1 MITQLV
7 ALVRKELIQTFR
19 DARMRF
25 IVLAAPVIQLVIFG
39 YVATTEVKNIKL
51 LLIDYDQSLVS
62 RELGNVI
69 FNSQYFI
76 KVDSREVYRRKPLEL
91 LSEGKAK
98 AIVTILRDFSKNIGR
113 NSKAEILIQIDG
125 IDANAA
131 NIMKVYLKQIIN
143 EYLIKKSITVGI
155 ASQSLYYAMP
165 DISIR
170 IWFNPELKSANY
182 MIPGIISQI
191 LLIMTALL
199 TALAITREK
208 ELGTIEQILV
218 SPLPRAIFIL
228 GKTIP
233 FVLVGFIQ
241 VLLVL
246 GVARIIFTIPIK
258 GNLFLLFLCSIFFLF
273 TTLGLGLFSASVCKT
288 QAQAMLTVFPII
300 MPAFLLSG
308 FFFPINS
315 IPAILRWIAYINPL
329 TYFLIIVRGIFLK
342 GSTFLDLY
350 RELLVL
356 IIFGVGF
363 IIFSSLRIRKRIS

>member
-143 EYLIKKSITVGI
+143 EYLI
-155 ASQSLYYAMP
+155 
-165 DISIR
+165 
-170 IWFNPELKSANY
+170 
-182 MIPGIISQI
+182 
-191 LLIMTALL
+191 
-199 TALAITREK
+199 
-208 ELGTIEQILV
+208 
-218 SPLPRAIFIL
+218 
-228 GKTIP
+228 
-233 FVLVGFIQ
+233 
-241 VLLVL
+241 
-246 GVARIIFTIPIK
+246 
-258 GNLFLLFLCSIFFLF
+258 
-273 TTLGLGLFSASVCKT
+273 
-288 QAQAMLTVFPII
+288 
-300 MPAFLLSG
+300 
-308 FFFPINS
+308 
-315 IPAILRWIAYINPL
+315 
-329 TYFLIIVRGIFLK
+329 
-342 GSTFLDLY
+342 
-350 RELLVL
+350 
-356 IIFGVGF
+356 
-363 IIFSSLRIRKRIS
+363 

>member
-258 GNLFLLFLCSIFFLF
+258 GNLFFLFLCSIFFLF

>member
-1 MITQLV
+1 
-7 ALVRKELIQTFR
+7 
-19 DARMRF
+19 
-25 IVLAAPVIQLVIFG
+25 
-39 YVATTEVKNIKL
+39 
-51 LLIDYDQSLVS
+51 
-62 RELGNVI
+62 
-69 FNSQYFI
+69 
-76 KVDSREVYRRKPLEL
+76 
-91 LSEGKAK
+91 
-98 AIVTILRDFSKNIGR
+98 
-113 NSKAEILIQIDG
+113 
-125 IDANAA
+125 
-131 NIMKVYLKQIIN
+131 
-143 EYLIKKSITVGI
+143 ITVGI

-258 GNLFLLFLCSIFFLF
+258 GNLFFLFLCSIFFLF